1 MSMSRSAK
9 RRRPIVLGGLTLLVV
24 GGAGAFFLVGPP
36 GGEGTTSAAG
46 TTSQSG
52 VPIGNTGAPAPDE
65 ELEEST
71 AASTEPADGVVETGP
86 SASARPSSTAA
97 ALRSVVVNPTYSGWD
112 PQAAA
117 VVAGGFIADVVE
129 NGGTCT
135 LTLTRDG
142 VVASGSAEATAD
154 ASTTS
159 CGEVRAGGAEVG
171 SGTWEAVLSYSSA
184 RSTGESDV
192 FTVVVP

>member
-1 MSMSRSAK
+1 
-9 RRRPIVLGGLTLLVV
+9 VLGGLALLVV
-24 GGAGAFFLVGPP
+24 GGAGAFFLMGPS
-36 GGEGTTSAAG
+36 GGEGTSSAAG

-52 VPIGNTGAPAPDE
+52 LPIGNTGAPAPDE
-65 ELEEST
+65 EPDQPT
-71 AASTEPADGVVETGP
+71 AVSTEPADGVAGTSP
-86 SASARPSSTAA
+86 SPSGSARPSSTAA
-97 ALRSVVVNPTYSGWD
+97 AQRSVVVNPTYSGWD
-112 PQAAA
+112 PQAGS
-117 VVAGGFIADVVE
+117 VVAGGFVADVVE

-159 CGEVRAGGAEVG
+159 CGEVRAGDADLG
-171 SGTWEAVLSYSSA
+171 SGTWDAVLSYASA

>member
-1 MSMSRSAK
+1 MSMSRSAT

-24 GGAGAFFLVGPP
+24 GGAGAFFLVGPS
-36 GGEGTTSAAG
+36 GAEGTTPAAG

-65 ELEEST
+65 ELDEPT
-71 AASTEPADGVVETGP
+71 AAPTEPADGAVETSP

-97 ALRSVVVNPTYSGWD
+97 ALRSVVVNHTYSGWD
-112 PQAAA
+112 PGAAS

-142 VVASGSAEATAD
+142 VVVSGTAEATAD

-159 CGEVRAGGAEVG
+159 CGEVRVGDPDLDSGA
-171 SGTWEAVLSYSSA
+171 WDAVLSYSSA